1 MYKVGIIANPSA
13 GKDIRRLVASGR
25 VISNQEK
32 ANIITRFIRGL
43 IFKGIKNFYFM
54 PDKSGLYRPSI
65 EEFKNDINSFIL
77 DTKYYDGPD
86 QTLFSAELI
95 SKLGCD
101 CVLVLGGDGTN
112 RLVAK
117 KIGKIPIIPLST
129 GTNNAFPIDIDP
141 TIAGLASAYY
151 ILNKNNKKLLQQKPL
166 LKVVIDKEIEEIA
179 LVDLAI
185 SKQNFVG
192 SKAIWDPEVISG
204 LFLTQSNLT
213 SIGLSSIGQKIS
225 KIPKNY
231 GLKIQFGKRGKEIYA
246 PIAPGLIS
254 NITVKN
260 YELFS
265 YGKKYII
272 KNLIGTIAL
281 DGEREL
287 EIYKKNLIEIS
298 LHKSGPFVV
307 DVIESVKQENLSD
320 IN

>member
-141 TIAGLASAYY
+141 TIAGLASSYY
-151 ILNKNNKKLLQQKPL
+151 ILN
-166 LKVVIDKEIEEIA
+166 
-179 LVDLAI
+179 
-185 SKQNFVG
+185 
-192 SKAIWDPEVISG
+192 
-204 LFLTQSNLT
+204 
-213 SIGLSSIGQKIS
+213 
-225 KIPKNY
+225 
-231 GLKIQFGKRGKEIYA
+231 
-246 PIAPGLIS
+246 
-254 NITVKN
+254 
-260 YELFS
+260 
-265 YGKKYII
+265 
-272 KNLIGTIAL
+272 
-281 DGEREL
+281 
-287 EIYKKNLIEIS
+287 
-298 LHKSGPFVV
+298 
-307 DVIESVKQENLSD
+307 
-320 IN
+320 